1 MRVITMQVK
10 IKQQLTQ
17 RLKPIK
23 NSLLTKN
30 WAAKVG
36 QQKSRPLT
44 EAEIKMAHSVFGPDF
59 DLRQVRLKTAWWVLR
74 NYAVSPNGNIY
85 FNPKDWVE
93 DFSKQSL
100 GKKSWLIHELT
111 HVWQLQ
117 QGLKVVRGAVI
128 NRRYD
133 YILQQDKPFFT
144 YGIEQQA
151 RMVQDYFVRR
161 EQGKDCGAW
170 QACIPF
176 LQHHNK
182 YKNKDDN
189 NKDYKV

>member
-10 IKQQLTQ
+10 IKQQLIQ

-30 WAAKVG
+30 WATKVG

-44 EAEIKMAHSVFGPDF
+44 EAEIKMAHSVFGSDF
-59 DLRQVRLKTAWWVLR
+59 DLRQVHLKTAWWVLK

-85 FNPKDWVE
+85 FNPQDWVE

-176 LQHHNK
+176 LKHHK
-182 YKNKDDN
+182 EYKNKDDN

>member
-1 MRVITMQVK
+1 MRSKLKQLKQINQLKRHWQKLPKATDYVSTKVN
-10 IKQQLTQ
+10 IKTG
-17 RLKPIK
+17 P
-23 NSLLTKN
+23 
-30 WAAKVG
+30 
-36 QQKSRPLT
+36 QKSRALN

-59 DLRQVRLKTAWWVLR
+59 DVSQVRLKTAWWVLK

-85 FNPKDWVE
+85 FNPEDWTE
-93 DFSKQSL
+93 DFSKAPL
-100 GKKSWLIHELT
+100 GRKSWLIHELT

-117 QGLKVVRGAVI
+117 QGLKVVRGAVM

-133 YILQQDKPFFT
+133 YTLADGKSFFA

-176 LQHHNK
+176 LQSNK
-182 YKNKDDN
+182 QSNEEHKA
-189 NKDYKV
+189 

>member
-1 MRVITMQVK
+1 MRSK
-10 IKQQLTQ
+10 LKKQLKKQLEKRPKPMG
-17 RLKPIK
+17 RL
-23 NSLLTKN
+23 S
-30 WAAKVG
+30 AKALAVPTI

-59 DLRQVRLKTAWWVLR
+59 DVSQVRLKTAWWVLK

-117 QGLKVVRGAVI
+117 QGLKVVRGAVMK
-128 NRRYD
+128 RRYD
-133 YILQQDKPFFT
+133 YILQEGKSFFT

-176 LQHHNK
+176 LQQHPDF
-182 YKNKDDN
+182 KNKDNN
-189 NKDYKV
+189 NKEYQA

>member
-1 MRVITMQVK
+1 M
-10 IKQQLTQ
+10 
-17 RLKPIK
+17 RLKLKKQLKKQLKKLPK
-23 NSLLTKN
+23 PMGRLS
-30 WAAKVG
+30 AKALAVPTT
-36 QQKSRPLT
+36 QQKSRSLT

-59 DLRQVRLKTAWWVLR
+59 DVSQVRLKTAWWVLK

-117 QGLKVVRGAVI
+117 QGLKVVRGAMM

-133 YILQQDKPFFT
+133 YILQEGKPFFT

-176 LQHHNK
+176 LQQHPDF
-182 YKNKDDN
+182 KNKDNN
-189 NKDYKV
+189 NKEYQA

>member
-1 MRVITMQVK
+1 M
-10 IKQQLTQ
+10 
-17 RLKPIK
+17 RLKLKKQLKKQLKKRPK
-23 NSLLTKN
+23 PMGRLS
-30 WAAKVG
+30 AKALAVPTT
-36 QQKSRPLT
+36 QQKSRSLT
-44 EAEIKMAHSVFGPDF
+44 EAEIKMAHSVFGSDF
-59 DLRQVRLKTAWWVLR
+59 DVSQVRLKTAWWVLK

-117 QGLKVVRGAVI
+117 QGLKVVRGAMM

-133 YILQQDKPFFT
+133 YIFQEGKPFFT

-176 LQHHNK
+176 LQQHPDF
-182 YKNKDDN
+182 KNKDNN
-189 NKDYKV
+189 NKEYQA

>member
-1 MRVITMQVK
+1 MGH
-10 IKQQLTQ
+10 L
-17 RLKPIK
+17 
-23 NSLLTKN
+23 S
-30 WAAKVG
+30 AKTLAVPTT

-59 DLRQVRLKTAWWVLR
+59 DVSQVRLKTAWWVLK

-117 QGLKVVRGAVI
+117 QGLKVVRGAMM

-133 YILQQDKPFFT
+133 YILQEGKSFFT

-176 LQHHNK
+176 LQQHPDF
-182 YKNKDDN
+182 KNKDNN
-189 NKDYKV
+189 NKEYQA

>member
-1 MRVITMQVK
+1 MRLK
-10 IKQQLTQ
+10 LKQQLMQ
-17 RLKPIK
+17 LPKPIK
-23 NSLLTKN
+23 NSLL
-30 WAAKVG
+30 AKGLAIKTG

-44 EAEIKMAHSVFGPDF
+44 EGEIEMAHSVFGPDF
-59 DLRQVRLKTAWWVLR
+59 DLRQVRLKTAWWVLKS
-74 NYAVSPNGNIY
+74 YAVSPNGNIY
-85 FNPKDWVE
+85 FNPQDWVE

-100 GKKSWLIHELT
+100 AKQSWLIHELT

-117 QGLKVVRGAVI
+117 QGLKVVRGAVL

-133 YILQQDKPFFT
+133 YSLQQGKPFFS

-176 LQHHNK
+176 LQRHKEH
-182 YKNKDDN
+182 KDKDN
-189 NKDYKV
+189 NNKEYKV

>member
-1 MRVITMQVK
+1 MRSQLK
-10 IKQQLTQ
+10 KKLKQQLKKI
-17 RLKPIK
+17 LKPMGRL
-23 NSLLTKN
+23 S
-30 WAAKVG
+30 AKGLAVPAT

-44 EAEIKMAHSVFGPDF
+44 EVEIKMAHSVFGPDF
-59 DLRQVRLKTAWWVLR
+59 DVSQVRLKTAWWVLK

-117 QGLKVVRGAVI
+117 QGLKVVRGAMM

-133 YILQQDKPFFT
+133 YILQEGKSFFT

-176 LQHHNK
+176 LQQHPDF
-182 YKNKDDN
+182 KNKDNN
-189 NKDYKV
+189 NKEYQA

>member
-1 MRVITMQVK
+1 MRLK
-10 IKQQLTQ
+10 IKKQLTQ
-17 RLKPIK
+17 LPNPIK
-23 NSLLTKN
+23 NSLLAKN
-30 WAAKVG
+30 LASKME

-44 EAEIKMAHSVFGPDF
+44 EGEIQMAHSVFGPDF
-59 DLRQVRLKTAWWVLR
+59 DVRQVRLKTAWWVLK

-85 FNPKDWVE
+85 FNPQDWVE

-176 LQHHNK
+176 LQPHKQHHK
-182 YKNKDDN
+182 KDKDDN
-189 NKDYKV
+189 NKEYKV